1 MENFEEK
8 FVFFDLIYKKLTSK
22 NRDAASIR
30 DKRYCS
36 IKIIQEVLPILF
48 ERSGQDA
55 ITAQPTR

>member
-1 MENFEEK
+1 MH
-8 FVFFDLIYKKLTSK
+8 
-22 NRDAASIR
+22 AASIR

-36 IKIIQEVLPILF
+36 VKIIQEVLPILF

>member
-1 MENFEEK
+1 MENFEAK

-22 NRDAASIR
+22 NRDAVSIR
-30 DKRYCS
+30 DKRYCL
-36 IKIIQEVLPILF
+36 IKLIQEVLPRLF